1 MNRNR
6 YLQQQ
11 TQGAELEN
19 QQRQIQL
26 EQSRALMD
34 TAKGIDWT
42 QDDAFEK
49 FLSNAQ
55 SSGKVNPQTLS
66 AMALQRAQYKEQLAQ
81 NRYSHIGG

>member
-55 SSGKVNPQTLS
+55 SSGKVNPQTFCDGATAS
-66 AMALQRAQYKEQLAQ
+66 AVQGTVSQ